1 MKWSLGLPIALASFG
16 LGWPLRC
23 KLCKVQITMKGAL
36 GDQGVPLMCVSETD
50 ENHDDDGAKTQ
61 DLLQTPPSK
70 TLPANNTTR
79 HIIN

>member
-1 MKWSLGLPIALASFG
+1 
-16 LGWPLRC
+16 
-23 KLCKVQITMKGAL
+23 MKGAL